1 MENKY
6 TTLIAVLGLVLIAI
20 FFVFRKD
27 EAKEVSTHSPG
38 MHMMSDGSYMLN
50 EGMEDMHESM
60 NVSTDEEFLKGMIPH
75 HQEAVDTAIEVL
87 ARGGSFDEIKVL
99 AENIVTSQNIEIE
112 KMKTWH
118 MEWLGVAYSP
128 DASYKP
134 MMRDLSNLSG
144 KDLDKVFLEDMVMHH
159 MGAVM
164 MAQQAK
170 SFTQIEEIRVLS
182 DEIIKAQNTE
192 ITLMKGWLENKF

>member
-6 TTLIAVLGLVLIAI
+6 TTLIAALGLVLIAL
-20 FFVFRKD
+20 FFVFRND
-27 EAKEVSTHSPG
+27 EVKEVSTHSPG

-75 HQEAVDTAIEVL
+75 HQEAVDTAREVL

-99 AENIVTSQNIEIE
+99 AENIITSQNIEIE

-118 MEWLGVAYSP
+118 MEWLGVSYSP

-134 MMRDLSNLSG
+134 MMRDISNLSG

-170 SFTQIEEIRVLS
+170 SFTKREEIRVLS

>member
-6 TTLIAVLGLVLIAI
+6 TTLIAALGLVLIAL
-20 FFVFRKD
+20 FFVFRND
-27 EAKEVSTHSPG
+27 EVKEVSTHSPG

-75 HQEAVDTAIEVL
+75 HQEAVDTAREVL

-99 AENIVTSQNIEIE
+99 AENIVTSQKIEIE
-112 KMKTWH
+112 KMETWH
-118 MEWLGVAYSP
+118 MEWLGVSYSP

-134 MMRDLSNLSG
+134 MMRDISNLSG

-170 SFTQIEEIRVLS
+170 SFTQREEIRVLS

>member
-6 TTLIAVLGLVLIAI
+6 TTLIAVLGLVLIAL

-27 EAKEVSTHSPG
+27 DVKETTTHSPG

-75 HQEAVDTAIEVL
+75 HQEAVDTAREVL

-118 MEWLGVAYSP
+118 MEWFGAEYSP
-128 DASYKP
+128 DDSYKP

-170 SFTQIEEIRVLS
+170 SFTQREEIRVLS

-192 ITLMKGWLENKF
+192 ISLMKDWLENKF

>member
-6 TTLIAVLGLVLIAI
+6 TTLIAVLGLVLIAL
-20 FFVFRKD
+20 FFVFRND
-27 EAKEVSTHSPG
+27 EVKEVSTHSPG

-75 HQEAVDTAIEVL
+75 HQEAVDTAREVL

-99 AENIVTSQNIEIE
+99 AENIITSQNIEIE

-118 MEWLGVAYSP
+118 MEWLGVSYSP

-134 MMRDLSNLSG
+134 MMRDISNLSG

-170 SFTQIEEIRVLS
+170 SFTQREEIRVLS

-192 ITLMKGWLENKF
+192 ITLMKGWLENKL

>member
-6 TTLIAVLGLVLIAI
+6 TTLIAALGLVLIAL
-20 FFVFRKD
+20 FFVFRND
-27 EAKEVSTHSPG
+27 EVKEVSTHSPG

-75 HQEAVDTAIEVL
+75 HQEAVDTAREVL

-99 AENIVTSQNIEIE
+99 AENIVTSQKIEIE
-112 KMKTWH
+112 KMETWH
-118 MEWLGVAYSP
+118 MEWLGVSYSP

-134 MMRDLSNLSG
+134 MMRDISNLSG

-170 SFTQIEEIRVLS
+170 SFTKREEIRVLS